1 MKRLDMKSPFPAANE
16 AARGADSAPARA
28 HGSCSVVTAMNKLTF
43 ALLIVLAAAPLMAQ
57 RRIDLLIDAEGA
69 RRTGHNE
76 SFTPGIRF
84 DPQFGTGGGAGVGL
98 NFFLSDRVSIE
109 AKAAAL
115 ESRLRVRIVGT
126 DFIAT
131 ADLGHAQIFPISAVL
146 QWHLSEHG
154 TIRPY
159 LGAGVAHVILHDVN
173 RVGQPVGHRHPLQ
186 GSDRPRR
193 RWRTR
198 IQPLETLG
206 HLRRRALH
214 PGRNEVDGDVHRT
227 SSSVKMNVRPLIV
240 SAGIAWRF

>member
-1 MKRLDMKSPFPAANE
+1 MY
-16 AARGADSAPARA
+16 
-28 HGSCSVVTAMNKLTF
+28 KLTI
-43 ALLIVLAAAPLMAQ
+43 ALLTVLIAAPLVAQ
-57 RRIDLLIDAEGA
+57 RRIDFLIDAEGA

-76 SFTPGIRF
+76 SFTPGFRF
-84 DPQFGTGGGAGVGL
+84 EPQFGTGGGAGVGL

-115 ESRLRVRIVGT
+115 ESQLRVRIVGS

-131 ADLGHAQIFPISAVL
+131 ANLGHAQIFPISAVL

-173 RVGQPVGHRHPLQ
+173 RSVS
-186 GSDRPRR
+186 GSATGIHFKDP
-193 RWRTR
+193 TG
-198 IQPLETLG
+198 LV
-206 HLRRRALH
+206 
-214 PGRNEVDGDVHRT
+214 VDGGLEFNLSKRFGIYGDARYIPVETKSTASFVGT
-227 SSSVKMNVRPLIV
+227 SSSVQMNVRPLIV

>member
-1 MKRLDMKSPFPAANE
+1 MY
-16 AARGADSAPARA
+16 
-28 HGSCSVVTAMNKLTF
+28 KLTI
-43 ALLIVLAAAPLMAQ
+43 ALLALFAAAPLMAQ

-76 SFTPGIRF
+76 SFTPGFRF

-109 AKAAAL
+109 TKAAAL
-115 ESRLRVRIVGT
+115 ESQLRVRIVGT

-131 ADLGHAQIFPISAVL
+131 ANLGHAQIFPISAVL

-173 RVGQPVGHRHPLQ
+173 RSVGPSASGIHFKDPTGFV
-186 GSDRPRR
+186 
-193 RWRTR
+193 
-198 IQPLETLG
+198 
-206 HLRRRALH
+206 
-214 PGRNEVDGDVHRT
+214 VDGGLEFNLSKRFGIYGDARYIPVETKSTASFTGTT
-227 SSSVKMNVRPLIV
+227 SSVQMNVRPLIV
-240 SAGIAWRF
+240 SAGIVWRF

>member
-1 MKRLDMKSPFPAANE
+1 MY
-16 AARGADSAPARA
+16 
-28 HGSCSVVTAMNKLTF
+28 KLTI
-43 ALLIVLAAAPLMAQ
+43 ALLALLAAAPLMAQ

-76 SFTPGIRF
+76 AFTPGFRF
-84 DPQFGTGGGAGVGL
+84 EPQFGTGGGAGVGL

-109 AKAAAL
+109 TKAAAL
-115 ESRLRVRIVGT
+115 ESQLRVRIVGT

-131 ADLGHAQIFPISAVL
+131 ANLGHAQIFPISAVL

-173 RVGQPVGHRHPLQ
+173 RSVGPSATGIHFKDPTGFV
-186 GSDRPRR
+186 
-193 RWRTR
+193 
-198 IQPLETLG
+198 
-206 HLRRRALH
+206 
-214 PGRNEVDGDVHRT
+214 VDGGLEFNLSKRFGIYGDARYIPVET
-227 SSSVKMNVRPLIV
+227 KSTASFTGTTSSVKMNVRPLIV

>member
-1 MKRLDMKSPFPAANE
+1 MY
-16 AARGADSAPARA
+16 
-28 HGSCSVVTAMNKLTF
+28 KLTI
-43 ALLIVLAAAPLMAQ
+43 AILIVLAAAPLMAQ
-57 RRIDLLIDAEGA
+57 HRIDLLIDAEGA

-76 SFTPGIRF
+76 SFTPGFRF
-84 DPQFGTGGGAGVGL
+84 EPQFGTGGGAGVGL

-115 ESRLRVRIVGT
+115 ESQLRVRIVGT

-131 ADLGHAQIFPISAVL
+131 ANLGHAQIFPISAVL

-173 RVGQPVGHRHPLQ
+173 RSVSPSATGIHFKDPTGLV
-186 GSDRPRR
+186 
-193 RWRTR
+193 
-198 IQPLETLG
+198 
-206 HLRRRALH
+206 
-214 PGRNEVDGDVHRT
+214 VDGGLEFNLSKRFGIYGDARYIPVETKSTASFTGT
-227 SSSVKMNVRPLIV
+227 SSSVQMNVRPLIV

>member
-1 MKRLDMKSPFPAANE
+1 MY
-16 AARGADSAPARA
+16 
-28 HGSCSVVTAMNKLTF
+28 KLTI
-43 ALLIVLAAAPLMAQ
+43 ALLALLAAAPLMAQ

-76 SFTPGIRF
+76 AFTPGFRF
-84 DPQFGTGGGAGVGL
+84 EPQFGTGGGAGVGL

-115 ESRLRVRIVGT
+115 ESQLRVRIVGT

-131 ADLGHAQIFPISAVL
+131 ANLGHAQIFPISAVL

-159 LGAGVAHVILHDVN
+159 LGVGVAHVILHDVN
-173 RVGQPVGHRHPLQ
+173 RSVGPSATGIHFKDPTGFV
-186 GSDRPRR
+186 
-193 RWRTR
+193 
-198 IQPLETLG
+198 
-206 HLRRRALH
+206 
-214 PGRNEVDGDVHRT
+214 VDGGLEFNLSKRFSIYGDARYIPVETKSTASFTGTT
-227 SSSVKMNVRPLIV
+227 SSVQMNVRPLIV